1 MMCIFRR
8 IRPRWNT
15 TKKIIIMKKIILIA
29 LSLAISAVSLSAQDM
44 AAATETYNNG
54 ATALNMGDNEGAL
67 QYFRD
72 ALTMAEACGE
82 EGADIVNNCKTYIP
96 AIALSIAKEQIKSG
110 NYDNAVTKLQEA
122 IQIAND
128 YQSEDVAIEASD
140 LIPQVYLQKG
150 NDLLQAKDFA
160 GAAESYRKSVEIDST
175 NGMACLRLGQAL
187 SSAGDINGAVDAYN
201 MAMRHGQQQN
211 AVKQLS
217 NTFIKLAASAL
228 KTKNYDNAVQY
239 ALKSFEYNENATAMQ
254 VAGQA
259 SLQLGKNS
267 DAIDYFEK
275 YVALSPNARNVNDIY
290 YSIAVLAQ
298 QAGDNAKACGYYQKL
313 TSHPTYGATA
323 KQQITALKC
332 N

>member
-160 GAAESYRKSVEIDST
+160 
-175 NGMACLRLGQAL
+175 
-187 SSAGDINGAVDAYN
+187 
-201 MAMRHGQQQN
+201 
-211 AVKQLS
+211 
-217 NTFIKLAASAL
+217 
-228 KTKNYDNAVQY
+228 
-239 ALKSFEYNENATAMQ
+239 
-254 VAGQA
+254 
-259 SLQLGKNS
+259 
-267 DAIDYFEK
+267 
-275 YVALSPNARNVNDIY
+275 
-290 YSIAVLAQ
+290 
-298 QAGDNAKACGYYQKL
+298 
-313 TSHPTYGATA
+313 
-323 KQQITALKC
+323 
-332 N
+332 

>member
-1 MMCIFRR
+1 
-8 IRPRWNT
+8 
-15 TKKIIIMKKIILIA
+15 MKKIILIA
-29 LSLAISAVSLSAQDM
+29 LSMAISAASLSAQDM

-72 ALTMAEACGE
+72 ALSMAEACGE
-82 EGADIVNNCKTYIP
+82 EGAEIVNNCKTYIP
-96 AIALSIAKEQIKSG
+96 VIALSIAKEQIKNG
-110 NYDNAVTKLQEA
+110 DYDNAVTKLQEA
-122 IQIAND
+122 VKIAGE
-128 YQSEDVAIEASD
+128 YQNEDVSIEASD

-150 NDLLQAKDFA
+150 NDLLKKDDFA

-187 SSAGDINGAVDAYN
+187 AAAGNVNDAVDAYN

-217 NTFIKLAASAL
+217 NTYIKLAASAL
-228 KTKNYDNAVQY
+228 KTKDYAKAVEY
-239 ALKSFEYNENATAMQ
+239 SLKSNEYSENATAMQ

-259 SLQLGKNS
+259 SLQLGKNN
-267 DAIDYFEK
+267 DAIGYFEK

-298 QAGDNAKACGYYQKL
+298 QGGDNAKACGYYQKI
-313 TSHPTYGATA
+313 TSDPKYGETA
-323 KQQITALKC
+323 KQQIAALKC